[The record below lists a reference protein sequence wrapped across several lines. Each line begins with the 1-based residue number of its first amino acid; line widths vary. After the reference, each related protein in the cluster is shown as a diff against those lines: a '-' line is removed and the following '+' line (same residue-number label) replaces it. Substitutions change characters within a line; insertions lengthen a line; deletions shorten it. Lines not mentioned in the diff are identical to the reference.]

1 MGARD
6 KMENNSNFV
15 RVGVASWI
23 INPQGQVLLGRR
35 TGAHGRGLWGAPG
48 GHMETGEEPVQTAI
62 RETIEET
69 GIVLNPNNIQI
80 TFFTNDIFPD
90 KQKHYITI
98 HCVTRLSDNVTVEL
112 REPDKCAEW
121 RWFDVDNLPSELF
134 LPAQKFLARYKLRK

>member
-6 KMENNSNFV
+6 KMENSSGFV

-35 TGAHGRGLWGAPG
+35 TGSHGTGLWGAPG
-48 GHMETGEEPVQTAI
+48 GHMEFGEEPFQTAI

-69 GIVLNPNNIQI
+69 GIVLEPNNIQVA
-80 TFFTNDIFPD
+80 FFTNDIFPD
-90 KQKHYITI
+90 TTKHYITI
-98 HCVTRLSDNVTVEL
+98 HCVTHLRDNVAVEL

-121 RWFDVDNLPSELF
+121 RWFDVDDLPSELF